1 MRKIFPIL
9 CIVCTILSSCAKNE
23 MIPSDPDVNEESNAL
38 RTRSSADDGQGVGN
52 PYSLSVMQAVYD
64 NNSLE
69 TVVLEPTD
77 LYVRFLPQDS
87 TQLNYLLYES
97 NLELF
102 DYPLDV
108 DVSDE
113 ELEARDSTETDFAWL
128 YTTVNPDYNF
138 PANIRHEILD
148 ECYIPREGEGIVQTR
163 GGVAVDVEAAA
174 YRSLGYDFEDEDDVP
189 TRGSRVRPEGTVR
202 VYQQGGT
209 FVPVKGVKIRG
220 HRFVKYST
228 TYTDVNGHYALE
240 SKFRHSLH
248 YAIVYNNVKGFDIW
262 GNYAFFAR
270 ANCNLGWHDKD
281 GYSIDI
287 GRNEMAWR
295 WSVINNAAYDYY
307 SMCEQT
313 GITKPPRKL
322 KIWCWS
328 NATASSAPMLRR
340 LEHGIG
346 LNGNS
351 GWVNFFA
358 NIGYG
363 LLASTVQQIVGLLM
377 PDITIGTSGKDYR
390 GIYEH
395 VNHELA
401 HASHFSKVGSGFWS
415 KYVSYIM
422 TYGAYGDGTGNN
434 AELCGIGE
442 MWGDY
447 MGVIRRCEV
456 LGNNIPPKYP
466 DSNSNWFKPEVFW
479 DLRNSD
485 IHKEDIFSC
494 LTNDV
499 RTYNA
504 LYSKLCDKFPD
515 KVDSLKVCFNRYG
528 IMPTVEAPT
537 DITLADRTIT
547 TQTTV
552 TAENITVRNVN
563 VINGGELTLVG
574 KVEIYP
580 VLLVENG
587 SSLEIRSH

>member
-9 CIVCTILSSCAKNE
+9 SIACALLFSCGKNE
-23 MIPSDPDVNEESNAL
+23 LVHPELNENETSSPL
-38 RTRSSADDGQGVGN
+38 RTRTSVDVGQGDGN

-69 TVVLEPTD
+69 AVELEPTD

-102 DYPLDV
+102 DYPLDI
-108 DVSDE
+108 DISDE
-113 ELEARDSTETDFAWL
+113 ESEDSESADSDYAWL
-128 YTTVNPDYNF
+128 YTTVKPDYVF
-138 PANIRHEILD
+138 PTDISYEILD
-148 ECYIPREGEGIVQTR
+148 ECYIPQEGEGIVQTR
-163 GGVAVDVEAAA
+163 GGVEVDVEAEA
-174 YRSLGYDFEDEDDVP
+174 YRSLGYDFDDEDVP
-189 TRGSRVRPEGTVR
+189 TRGSRVTPEGTIR
-202 VYQQGGT
+202 VLQQGST
-209 FVPVKGVKIRG
+209 YVPVKGVKIRG

-228 TYTDVNGHYALE
+228 TYTDANGNYALE
-240 SKFRHSLH
+240 SKFRHRLH
-248 YAIVYNNVKGFDIW
+248 YAIVFDNIKDYDIW

-270 ANCNLGWHDKD
+270 ANCNLGWHSKD
-281 GYSIDI
+281 GYSKDIDSDE
-287 GRNEMAWR
+287 RAWR
-295 WSVINNAAYDYY
+295 WAAINNAAYDYY

-313 GITKPPRKL
+313 GITKPPKNL

-328 NATASSAPMLRR
+328 NASSSSTPMLHR

-351 GWVNFFA
+351 GWVNFFT
-358 NIGYG
+358 NLGYG
-363 LLASTVQQIVGLLM
+363 LLASTIQQVAGLLM
-377 PDITIGTSGKDYR
+377 PDITIGTSGKSYR

-401 HASHFSKVGSGFWS
+401 HASHFSEVGSDFWA

-422 TYGAYGDGTGNN
+422 TYGAYGNGTGNN

-447 MGVIRRCEV
+447 VGVIRRCEIIDKY
-456 LGNNIPPKYP
+456 IPPKYP
-466 DSNSNWFKPEVFW
+466 DTNNNWFKPEAFW

-499 RTYNA
+499 RTYDA

-515 KVDSLKVCFNRYG
+515 KVDSLKACFNRYG
-528 IMPTVEAPT
+528 IISSVDEPT
-537 DITLADRTIT
+537 DITFADRTIT
-547 TQTTV
+547 AQTTV
-552 TAENITVRNVN
+552 TAENITVRNVS
-563 VINGGELTLVG
+563 VVDEGSLTLVG
-574 KVEIYP
+574 NVTIYP
-580 VLLVENG
+580 SFLVEGG
-587 SSLEIRSH
+587 SSLEIQSH

>member
-23 MIPSDPDVNEESNAL
+23 MIPSDPDGNEESNAL

-108 DVSDE
+108 DISD
-113 ELEARDSTETDFAWL
+113 DGIETAENNDGDYTWL
-128 YTTVNPDYNF
+128 YTTVKPDYAF
-138 PANIRHEILD
+138 PAGISYEILD
-148 ECYIPREGEGIVQTR
+148 ECYIPQEGERIVQTR
-163 GGVAVDVEAAA
+163 GDLPLDVEELA
-174 YRSLGYDFEDEDDVP
+174 YQSLGYAFDDDVP
-189 TRGSRVRPEGTVR
+189 TRASSVYPEGTIR
-202 VYQQGGT
+202 VLQQDST

-228 TYTDVNGHYALE
+228 TYTDVNGNYVLE
-240 SKFRHSLH
+240 SKFRHRLH
-248 YAIVYNNVKGFDIW
+248 YAIVYNNIKGFDIW

-270 ANCNLGWHDKD
+270 ANCNLGSHKKG
-281 GYSIDI
+281 GYSKDI
-287 GRNEMAWR
+287 EKDEDAWR

-328 NATASSAPMLRR
+328 NAKSSSAPMLRR

-358 NIGYG
+358 NLGYG
-363 LLASTVQQIVGLLM
+363 LLATSIQELVAFLS
-377 PDITIGTSGKDYR
+377 PDITIGTSGKSYK

-401 HASHFSKVGSGFWS
+401 HASHFSEVGSGYWA
-415 KYVSYIM
+415 KYVSFIM

-434 AELCGIGE
+434 AVLCGIGE

-447 MGVIRRCEV
+447 IGVTRRYEG
-456 LGNNIPPKYP
+456 LGQSIPQKYP
-466 DSNSNWFKPEVFW
+466 DTNNYWFKPEVFW
-479 DLRNSD
+479 DLRNVNLD
-485 IHKEDIFSC
+485 KNDIFSC
-494 LTNDV
+494 LTRDV
-499 RTYNA
+499 RTYDA
-504 LYSKLCDKFPD
+504 LYSKMCDKFPS
-515 KVDSLKVCFNRYG
+515 KVDSIKACFTRYG
-528 IMPTVEAPT
+528 LMSETEDPT
-537 DITLADRTIT
+537 DVTFEDRTIT
-547 TQTTV
+547 TATTI
-552 TAENITVRNVN
+552 TADKITVRNVS
-563 VINGGELTLVG
+563 VINGGGLKLVG
-574 KVEIYP
+574 NVEIYP
-580 VLLVENG
+580 SFLVEGG
-587 SSLEIRSH
+587 SSLEIKSH